1 MCGGVR
7 RGLGPGRKADAGADR
22 ATRGASSGRACR
34 SVEEPHRERGGA
46 SVCLLVVGLALV
58 LAGMFGAAVGA
69 ARTARQQAAVA
80 ADFGALAGAG
90 RALEGDEA
98 ACSAAAEIAVRNGGR
113 LLVCRLDDLDVLVT
127 AEVSVTVLPGL
138 TRVATA
144 SARAG
149 PLRG

>member
-1 MCGGVR
+1 M
-7 RGLGPGRKADAGADR
+7 
-22 ATRGASSGRACR
+22 CR

-69 ARTARQQAAVA
+69 ARAARQQAAVA

-90 RALEGDEA
+90 RALDGDEA
-98 ACSAAAEIAVRNGGR
+98 ACSAAAEIAGRNGGR